1 MATLLRVIPSTAKN
15 FAIEEQRHV
24 IMNGIFAGLS
34 IDDEEI

>member
-1 MATLLRVIPSTAKN
+1 MSTLLRVIPSTTKN
-15 FAIEEQRHV
+15 FAIEDQRYE